1 MGTPND
7 IYENPVSVFVA
18 DFIGSTNII
27 KGVATNCDSIRGVC
41 TVRLSSSSALP
52 IPFRETVKVGEEVSF
67 IIKPEK
73 IELRK
78 KRHLDTDIEGKIS
91 GASYLGSAFNYE
103 VDLGNLRLE
112 VLDSQ
117 ADYKKRYEIGDPVLI
132 ASEPGRDQ
140 GPPEMNMGFKKYLRK
155 HLYLLLLAPP
165 LMVLTVF
172 LLIPLAILLQ
182 YSFSTHIPGQASK
195 IGFTLVNYVR
205 FMTDPYY
212 LNGLL
217 ITLLTGLVVVTITLL
232 FAYPVAYLYAKTR
245 FKYRGIL
252 LIMLLSPFYTNIIIK
267 IFGWMV
273 ILGRQ
278 GMVNKLLV
286 QYQLLDRPFE
296 FLYSYIGVII
306 IMVYVHVPMMTLL
319 LIGPIQNIK
328 DSLIESAR
336 ICGSTNLGCDQ
347 EHYPASQHPGH
358 SFRIDHR
365 LHARSLR
372 PSSSLSSWEE
382 TGERGSSPS

>member
-1 MGTPND
+1 
-7 IYENPVSVFVA
+7 
-18 DFIGSTNII
+18 
-27 KGVATNCDSIRGVC
+27 
-41 TVRLSSSSALP
+41 
-52 IPFRETVKVGEEVSF
+52 
-67 IIKPEK
+67 
-73 IELRK
+73 
-78 KRHLDTDIEGKIS
+78 
-91 GASYLGSAFNYE
+91 
-103 VDLGNLRLE
+103 
-112 VLDSQ
+112 
-117 ADYKKRYEIGDPVLI
+117 
-132 ASEPGRDQ
+132 
-140 GPPEMNMGFKKYLRK
+140 MNMGLRNYLKK
-155 HLYLLLLAPP
+155 HLHLVLLAPP
-165 LMVLTVF
+165 LMVLTIF
-172 LLIPLAILLQ
+172 LLIPLGILLQ
-182 YSFSTHIPGQASK
+182 YSFITHTPGQTMK
-195 IGFTLVNYVR
+195 TGFTLANYAR

-217 ITLLTGLVVVTITLL
+217 ITLLTGLAVVTITLL

-296 FLYSYIGVII
+296 FLYSYIGVMI

-336 ICGSTNLGCDQ
+336 ICGSTSLGVIKNVIFPLSIPGILSGSIIVYTSVIAAFIIPLFVGGDWGKRFISVMMYTHMSVTQ
-347 EHYPASQHPGH
+347 NWAFASTIAMILIVT
-358 SFRIDHR
+358 SLTVIVVVSRIVKSMKVGV
-365 LHARSLR
+365 LISEKFAR
-372 PSSSLSSWEE
+372 
-382 TGERGSSPS
+382 